1 MNFHRLIRVFVAIL
15 GLALGVGTAGAQEFS
30 RERVQFELDLTDRRI
45 EQAGMLVS
53 GSDNER
59 ARFELDAAVTIQARA
74 KTAFSSSQYGMSA
87 RLTFEARGHA
97 DRAIAILRGLP
108 DPDRVTAQIER
119 TREILDRV
127 GQRVEEC
134 DNDRAH
140 AMFRVAITMQERAE
154 VAAGAGRYLAALQ
167 LTMGARERAFKAL
180 RLCRIEDNVRENA
193 EHALRRTDEL
203 ISRAQ
208 EIVTDH
214 PNDQASLALS
224 QAIRIQGQATAEF
237 QAEHFEGSLR
247 LTQVARAAAHRAIRL
262 SGGR

>member
-1 MNFHRLIRVFVAIL
+1 MKSHRIFPLFVAVL
-15 GLALGVGTAGAQEFS
+15 GLGLGVGSAVAQDFS
-30 RERVQFELDLTDRRI
+30 RERVQLEIDLTDRRI
-45 EQAGMLVS
+45 EQADMLVV

-59 ARFELDAAVTIQARA
+59 ARLELDAAVTIQARA
-74 KTAFSSSQYGMSA
+74 KGAFAASQFGMAA
-87 RLTFEARGHA
+87 RLTIEARGHA

-127 GQRVEEC
+127 RQRVEEC

-140 AMFRVAITMQERAE
+140 AMFRVALTMQERAE
-154 VAAGAGRYLAALQ
+154 VAAGAGRFLAALQ

-180 RLCRIEDNVRENA
+180 RLCRIEDNLRESA

-208 EIVTDH
+208 EIVADQ
-214 PNDQASLALS
+214 PNEQASLALS
-224 QAIRIQGQATAEF
+224 QAIRIQGQASGEF
-237 QAEHFEGSLR
+237 EADHLEASLR

-262 SGGR
+262 SGGH